1 MASDLEALAEQYQ
14 RHAIAWDAA
23 PAGLSGEVCAR
34 HAEDWDALHTLVL
47 AAGAYVELIANH
59 WAPDTVVRAEEDVV
73 TAARRLAAHLREPAG
88 SPQSARPPE
97 PTPPPELPPAPPRT
111 HTPTTNSQT

>member
-1 MASDLEALAEQYQ
+1 MSSDLEALALQYQ

-59 WAPDTVVRAEEDVV
+59 WAPDTVVRAEEEVV
-73 TAARRLAAHLREPAG
+73 AAVRRLATHLRPPAG
-88 SPQSARPPE
+88 SPQSG
-97 PTPPPELPPAPPRT
+97 
-111 HTPTTNSQT
+111 SDGGGDDG